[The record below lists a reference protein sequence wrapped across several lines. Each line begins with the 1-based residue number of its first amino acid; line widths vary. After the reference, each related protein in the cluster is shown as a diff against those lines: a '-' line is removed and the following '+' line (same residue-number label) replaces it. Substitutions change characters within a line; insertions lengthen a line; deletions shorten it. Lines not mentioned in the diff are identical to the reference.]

1 METRMIFS
9 VRIRNLR
16 TASGYSQQQI
26 AKFLQVAPNT
36 YSRYECGKILCPL
49 DMVIRLAQ
57 YFHTSV
63 DYLAGLTD
71 TPAPHPRRKSP

>member
-1 METRMIFS
+1 M
-9 VRIRNLR
+9 RIRTLR
-16 TASGYSQQQI
+16 TASGYSQQQV
-26 AKFLQVAPNT
+26 AEFLQVAPNT

-57 YFHTSV
+57 CFHTSV

-71 TPAPHPRRKSP
+71 TPAPHPRRKSS